1 MVEIKISSRE
11 LSKVEAYMMTASNQ
25 WTSMKDVP
33 DNVEITVKIWALVER
48 TNEDTGET
56 MELLSVFDG
65 KAVYVTQSKTF
76 LRSFE
81 EIANIM
87 ADDTYKI
94 RKISGTTRSG
104 REYIDCQLVIDN
116 M

>member
-25 WTSMKDVP
+25 GTSMKDVP
-33 DNVEITVKIWALVER
+33 DNAEIPVKIWALVER
-48 TNEDTGET
+48 TNEGTGET
-56 MELLSVFDG
+56 LELLSIFDG
-65 KAVYVTQSKTF
+65 QTVYVAQSKTF

-81 EIANIM
+81 DIASVM
-87 ADDTYKI
+87 ADDDYKI

-104 REYIDCQLVIDN
+104 REYIDCQLVY
-116 M
+116 